1 MTLPVDSE
9 ASLHRFGNVS
19 GETSS
24 GGRVVGNT
32 AAVVTSLDRV
42 GEQQLKLAIRVK
54 RAVLLASVRVLSVS
68 RRD

>member
-42 GEQQLKLAIRVK
+42 GEQQLKLSIPVV

>member
-24 GGRVVGNT
+24 SGRVVGDT
-32 AAVVTSLDRV
+32 AAVVTSLNGV
-42 GEQQLKLAIRVK
+42 GEQQLKLAIPVV

-68 RRD
+68 GRD